1 MQRSAFLAPQGVSD
15 WGRGAGGS
23 SPLSAVAAAPA
34 SVQQYALRSAAALTS
49 AARVAS
55 RCERHVTTQRRRGI
69 LREFEAWASTV
80 PPPLTP
86 TPETCTEWDVLIFF
100 AEYWHRHHHG
110 RKLMRDGSQ
119 PASPRYLRH
128 VVSQLATALREL
140 GVPKHANPVYAV
152 SVVKYMGGYKRAL
165 VELGYVES
173 GAVPLD
179 YANLA
184 ELVQFMD
191 GLILRTTAD
200 LVVTAAVHRDVCI
213 VLYLWETAARGFEAG
228 TMELTDFLVRGVD
241 LRPAWDAIV
250 AGRLTADDR
259 VLAEPRYGTKGNL
272 TAHSGVME
280 LELLPPGSESLCLI
294 RRLGRCAADWECA
307 EHCPPACRPIWE
319 D

>member
-1 MQRSAFLAPQGVSD
+1 
-15 WGRGAGGS
+15 
-23 SPLSAVAAAPA
+23 
-34 SVQQYALRSAAALTS
+34 
-49 AARVAS
+49 
-55 RCERHVTTQRRRGI
+55 
-69 LREFEAWASTV
+69 
-80 PPPLTP
+80 
-86 TPETCTEWDVLIFF
+86 
-100 AEYWHRHHHG
+100 
-110 RKLMRDGSQ
+110 MRDGSQ
-119 PASPRYLRH
+119 PASPGYLRH
-128 VVSQLATALREL
+128 AVSQLATALREL

-179 YANLA
+179 YTTLA

-250 AGRLTADDR
+250 AGRLTPDDR

-280 LELLPPGSESLCLI
+280 VELLPSGMQMELGSDDAANSDAEDEFFDAFESLDLT
-294 RRLGRCAADWECA
+294 
-307 EHCPPACRPIWE
+307 P
-319 D
+319 

>member
-1 MQRSAFLAPQGVSD
+1 MQRSAFLAPQGVSE

-23 SPLSAVAAAPA
+23 SPPSAVAAAPA

-55 RCERHVTTQRRRGI
+55 RCERPVTTQRRRGI
-69 LREFEAWASTV
+69 LREIEAWASNRV

-110 RKLMRDGSQ
+110 RKLMRDGSR
-119 PASPRYLRH
+119 PASPGYLRH
-128 VVSQLATALREL
+128 AVSQLATALREL

-179 YANLA
+179 YATLA
-184 ELVQFMD
+184 ELVLFMD

-200 LVVTAAVHRDVCI
+200 LVIIAAVHRDVCI

-259 VLAEPRYGTKGNL
+259 VLADPRYGTKGNL

-280 LELLPPGSESLCLI
+280 LELLPPGSESLCLLS
-294 RRLGRCAADWECA
+294 RLGRLPMGAIAM
-307 EHCPPACRPIWE
+307 
-319 D
+319 

>member
-1 MQRSAFLAPQGVSD
+1 
-15 WGRGAGGS
+15 
-23 SPLSAVAAAPA
+23 
-34 SVQQYALRSAAALTS
+34 
-49 AARVAS
+49 
-55 RCERHVTTQRRRGI
+55 
-69 LREFEAWASTV
+69 
-80 PPPLTP
+80 
-86 TPETCTEWDVLIFF
+86 
-100 AEYWHRHHHG
+100 
-110 RKLMRDGSQ
+110 MRDGSR
-119 PASPRYLRH
+119 PASPGYLRH
-128 VVSQLATALREL
+128 AVSQLATALREL

-152 SVVKYMGGYKRAL
+152 SVVKYMAGYKRAL
-165 VELGYVES
+165 VELGYGES

-179 YANLA
+179 YATLA

-191 GLILRTTAD
+191 GLILRTTPD

-280 LELLPPGSESLCLI
+280 LELLPPGSESLCLL
-294 RRLGRCAADWECA
+294 RRLGRLPMGAIAM
-307 EHCPPACRPIWE
+307 
-319 D
+319 

>member
-1 MQRSAFLAPQGVSD
+1 M
-15 WGRGAGGS
+15 
-23 SPLSAVAAAPA
+23 
-34 SVQQYALRSAAALTS
+34 
-49 AARVAS
+49 
-55 RCERHVTTQRRRGI
+55 
-69 LREFEAWASTV
+69 
-80 PPPLTP
+80 
-86 TPETCTEWDVLIFF
+86 
-100 AEYWHRHHHG
+100 
-110 RKLMRDGSQ
+110 MRDGSR
-119 PASPRYLRH
+119 PASPGYLRH
-128 VVSQLATALREL
+128 AVSQLATALREL

-179 YANLA
+179 YATLA

-200 LVVTAAVHRDVCI
+200 LVITAAVHRDVCI

-272 TAHSGVME
+272 TAHGGVME
-280 LELLPPGSESLCLI
+280 LELLPPGSVIADALVQLSAVDSTQAGLFASLA
-294 RRLGRCAADWECA
+294 CAQHIDGLTLPGVA
-307 EHCPPACRPIWE
+307 EGLNTTYLLFSAYLVFFMQV
-319 D
+319 